1 MPAPEVSVPAHEV
14 RPVVGHVNLMVDT
27 FLANVSGE
35 DLRPIVRG
43 LLSSGHPGVAKTFSD
58 VARSYYTIKRESFKV
73 KTRHLFAIGSQGEF
87 VPTEHYEEASV
98 QARSLYGI
106 GMGLAALGVLSSM
119 IKGTVG
125 IRWDEDDKIFSAL
138 VVLDSDITQAIQV
151 SRPLTASLRDED
163 YGR

>member
-1 MPAPEVSVPAHEV
+1 
-14 RPVVGHVNLMVDT
+14 MVDT

-43 LLSSGHPGVAKTFSD
+43 LLSSGHPGIAKTFSE
-58 VARSYYTIKRESFKV
+58 VARSYYSIKREPFKV

-87 VPTEHYEEASV
+87 VLTEHYDEALV

-106 GMGLAALGVLSSM
+106 GMGLAGLGVLSSI

-125 IRWDEDDKIFSAL
+125 VRWDEDDKIFSAL
-138 VVLDSDITQAIQV
+138 VILDSDITQAIQV
-151 SRPLTASLRDED
+151 SRSPRLREEE